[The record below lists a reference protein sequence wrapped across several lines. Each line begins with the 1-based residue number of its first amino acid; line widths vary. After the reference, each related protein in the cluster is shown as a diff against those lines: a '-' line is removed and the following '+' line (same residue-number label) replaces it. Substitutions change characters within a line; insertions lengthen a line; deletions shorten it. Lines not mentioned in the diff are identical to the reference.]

1 MKKVLVLG
9 AGLVSGPLVRYL
21 LAREDVD
28 VTVASR
34 RVERAEAI
42 VGGHAY
48 GKAVALDAGDASA
61 TRELVSKADLCIS
74 LLPPAFHADIARL
87 ALEAGKHFV
96 TTSYVSEAMNQ
107 LDEGVRRA
115 GLSFLNEV
123 GLDPGIDHMSA
134 LRIIHRIQNAG
145 GAVTS
150 FRSYCGGLPAPEANT
165 NPWGYKFSWSP
176 RGVVLAGRNSARW
189 LESSQTRT
197 LPGERLFSNHW
208 LVDVRGFGE
217 LEAYYNRD
225 SLPYIESYGLKG
237 VEKMLRATLRY
248 PGWSFTMQKLADLD
262 YFGLQEL
269 AERPRTY
276 GDLTRALAHIPAD
289 ADLRSE
295 LASTLGVDPSFDTM
309 MRMDWLGLLDD
320 RLLPD
325 TAKSPLDSLAALMLE
340 KMPFHRDERDLC
352 VMQHEIEGT
361 YPSGERQQVT
371 STLVEYG
378 QPGGDSAMA
387 RTVGLPAAIA
397 AAMILDGRISDRGVL
412 VPVLPSIYEPI
423 LDELTDV
430 AGIAFTERIT
440 IC

>member
-21 LAREDVD
+21 LAREGVG

-34 RVERAEAI
+34 RVARAEAI
-42 VGGHAY
+42 VGGHPR
-48 GKAVALDAGDASA
+48 GTAVALDAGDAAA
-61 TRELVSKADLCIS
+61 TLELVRAADLCIS
-74 LLPPAFHADIARL
+74 LLPPAFHADVARL

-96 TTSYVSEAMNQ
+96 TTSYVSEAMKQ

-115 GLSFLNEV
+115 GLTFLNEV

-134 LRIIHRIQNAG
+134 LRIVHRIQSAG
-145 GAVTS
+145 GTVTS

-189 LESSQTRT
+189 LEGSQVET
-197 LPGERLFSNHW
+197 LPGERLFSRHW
-208 LVDVRGFGE
+208 LVDVHGFGE

-225 SLPYIESYGLKG
+225 SLPYIEAYGLEG
-237 VEKMLRATLRY
+237 VENMLRATLRY

-262 YFGLQEL
+262 YFGLQEA

-276 GDLTRALAHIPAD
+276 GDLTRALANIPAG
-289 ADLRSE
+289 ADLRLE
-295 LASTLGVDPSFDTM
+295 LARTLGVDPSFDTM
-309 MRMDWLGLLDD
+309 VRMDWLGLLGDD
-320 RLLPD
+320 PLPE
-325 TAKSPLDSLAALMLE
+325 TGTSPLDSLATLMLE
-340 KMPFHRDERDLC
+340 KMPFRHDERDLC

-361 YPSGERQQVT
+361 YPSGERQQVI

-378 QPGGDSAMA
+378 QPEGDSAMA

-397 AAMILDGRISDRGVL
+397 AAMILDGRISDKGVL
-412 VPVLPSIYEPI
+412 VPVVPSIYEPI
-423 LDELTDV
+423 LDELTEV
-430 AGIAFTERIT
+430 AGIAFAERVT
-440 IC
+440 AY